1 MSVCSRYSTANRPGQ
16 IFPLL
21 VLTGKGTP
29 SRGSVRRFQ
38 VLEPVAN
45 VTQLERPVQTRTLL
59 SVVRSALRNRRR
71 QYEVRSF
78 LAERERLVEQ
88 LRDADRKKDEFLALL
103 AHELRNPLA
112 PIRNGLQVIRLSPNQ
127 GAREQSQ
134 AIMDRQLSHM
144 VRLIDDLLDI
154 SRISRNKMELRLA
167 RILLTDAVSSAI
179 ETARPAIDAAGHEL
193 VVDLPVEPVFLDADL
208 TRLAQVFSNLL
219 TNSPS
224 IPSVAAELRFTPGG
238 RGPSGHLG
246 R

>member
-1 MSVCSRYSTANRPGQ
+1 M
-16 IFPLL
+16 
-21 VLTGKGTP
+21 
-29 SRGSVRRFQ
+29 
-38 VLEPVAN
+38 LEPVAN

-59 SVVRSALRNRRR
+59 SVVRSALRNCRR

-112 PIRNGLQVIRLSPNQ
+112 PIRNGLQVIRLSPNRS
-127 GAREQSQ
+127 AREQSQ

-179 ETARPAIDAAGHEL
+179 EKARPAIDAAGHEL

-219 TNSPS
+219 TNS
-224 IPSVAAELRFTPGG
+224 AKYTERGG
-238 RGPSGHLG
+238 RITLMHGWKGAKRSFRSLTRVSGCQ
-246 R
+246 